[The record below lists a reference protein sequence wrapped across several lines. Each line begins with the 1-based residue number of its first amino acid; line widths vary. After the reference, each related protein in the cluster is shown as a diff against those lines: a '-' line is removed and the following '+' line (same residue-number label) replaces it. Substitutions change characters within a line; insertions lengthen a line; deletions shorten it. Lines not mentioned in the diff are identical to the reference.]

1 MLDKMN
7 PFKKKSE
14 KSELDRVLDESFRNA
29 GPLGALAK
37 PLIKG
42 VASMVGDA
50 MKETAA
56 DMDDLTDQTVRAIRM
71 NQQVHRFASAI
82 ARVEARGLLTACRSL
97 LAACRSPPATHRT
110 PFTAP
115 CPLPVGVRHSG

>member
-1 MLDKMN
+1 MGMLDKMN

-14 KSELDRVLDESFRNA
+14 KSELDRVLDEGFKNA

-56 DMDDLTDQTVRAIRM
+56 DMDTLTDQTVRAIRM
-71 NQQVHRFASAI
+71 NSQASDLLGSSIACGAPFSTMSSSSNINGVATKNMQLQVR
-82 ARVEARGLLTACRSL
+82 
-97 LAACRSPPATHRT
+97 LAYLCFVPW
-110 PFTAP
+110 
-115 CPLPVGVRHSG
+115 